1 MVKSLSN
8 FLKFDVLF
16 CSFHGLPISY
26 RGSCASWTFD
36 PKHNYGNDLC
46 VSQWRHNTL
55 DNGPMGQG
63 VSCQHYR
70 YITKAICIVLYWDF
84 SFIFEA
90 IETTIPKQCLIF
102 NKTITKLHTI
112 WFNFSI
118 LFASTTDEAPQIPD
132 EIEILSERG
141 IQKIYE
147 KGLEFMEGGVIYPL
161 HISLKGTPLDSSGL
175 PMVSIVTVSGDGSR
189 WRRAPSWGV
198 ELDDLGKRS
207 RSLHVKLHPAFSGD
221 IHFDMRL
228 NSGDQFVFTLKV
240 HVFFFI
246 HVEFIY

>member
-1 MVKSLSN
+1 M
-8 FLKFDVLF
+8 
-16 CSFHGLPISY
+16 
-26 RGSCASWTFD
+26 
-36 PKHNYGNDLC
+36 
-46 VSQWRHNTL
+46 
-55 DNGPMGQG
+55 
-63 VSCQHYR
+63 
-70 YITKAICIVLYWDF
+70 
-84 SFIFEA
+84 
-90 IETTIPKQCLIF
+90 
-102 NKTITKLHTI
+102 HTI
-112 WFNFSI
+112 WFSFSI

-141 IQKIYE
+141 IKEIYE

-161 HISLKGTPLDSSGL
+161 RISLKGTPLDSSGL

-240 HVFFFI
+240 HVFFYSCWVYLLI
-246 HVEFIY
+246 MSVTLCAMI